1 MISRKVLKVKICAAP
16 KRERSVEEAKRTRIF
31 NPQNNSE
38 IKCARRSEDSNILRM
53 STNENVMM
61 PSTSHSKSISLPAS
75 PNVNC
80 GNHSAHPKETK
91 KCDTSDV
98 STFHVEASSEEEKI
112 LLTKLRDELRN
123 SPLLRSIV
131 SEQLSKPISNK

>member
-1 MISRKVLKVKICAAP
+1 MLKVKICAAP

-38 IKCARRSEDSNILRM
+38 IKFARRSEDSNIPKM
-53 STNENVMM
+53 TTNENVMM

-75 PNVNC
+75 PNVTCVNP
-80 GNHSAHPKETK
+80 SAHPKETK
-91 KCDTSDV
+91 KCDASDV

-131 SEQLSKPISNK
+131 SEQLAKQISNK

>member
-1 MISRKVLKVKICAAP
+1 MLKVKICAAP

-38 IKCARRSEDSNILRM
+38 IKFARRSEDSNIPKM
-53 STNENVMM
+53 TTNENVMM
-61 PSTSHSKSISLPAS
+61 TSTSHSKSISLPAS

-80 GNHSAHPKETK
+80 GIPSAHPKETK
-91 KCDTSDV
+91 KCDASDV

-123 SPLLRSIV
+123 SPLLRSIL
-131 SEQLSKPISNK
+131 SERLEKPS

>member
-1 MISRKVLKVKICAAP
+1 MLKVKICAAP

-38 IKCARRSEDSNILRM
+38 IKFARRSEDSNIPKM
-53 STNENVMM
+53 TTNENVMM
-61 PSTSHSKSISLPAS
+61 STTSHSKSISLPAS

-80 GNHSAHPKETK
+80 GKPSAHPKETK
-91 KCDTSDV
+91 QCDASDV
-98 STFHVEASSEEEKI
+98 STFHVEASSEDEKI

-131 SEQLSKPISNK
+131 SEQLAKQISNK

>member
-1 MISRKVLKVKICAAP
+1 VLKVKICAAP

-38 IKCARRSEDSNILRM
+38 IKFARRSEDSDIPKM
-53 STNENVMM
+53 TTNENVMM
-61 PSTSHSKSISLPAS
+61 STTSHSKSISLPAS

-98 STFHVEASSEEEKI
+98 STFHVEASSEEEKL

-131 SEQLSKPISNK
+131 SEQLAKQISNK

>member
-1 MISRKVLKVKICAAP
+1 MLKVKICAAP

-38 IKCARRSEDSNILRM
+38 IKFARRSEDGNIPKM
-53 STNENVMM
+53 TTNENAMM

-80 GNHSAHPKETK
+80 VNHSAHLKDSK
-91 KCDTSDV
+91 QCAASDV
-98 STFHVEASSEEEKI
+98 STFYVEASSEQEKI
-112 LLTKLRDELRN
+112 LLTKLRDELRS
-123 SPLLRSIV
+123 SPLLRSIL
-131 SEQLSKPISNK
+131 SEQLEKPSLDK

>member
-1 MISRKVLKVKICAAP
+1 MLKVKICAAP

-38 IKCARRSEDSNILRM
+38 IKFARRSEDSNIPKM
-53 STNENVMM
+53 TTNENVLL

-75 PNVNC
+75 PNVNG
-80 GNHSAHPKETK
+80 GNDSANLKESK
-91 KCDTSDV
+91 QHDASDM

-123 SPLLRSIV
+123 SPLLRRIL
-131 SEQLSKPISNK
+131 SEQLAKTISNK

>member
-1 MISRKVLKVKICAAP
+1 MLKVKICAAP

-38 IKCARRSEDSNILRM
+38 IKFARRSEDSNIPKM
-53 STNENVMM
+53 TTNESMMM

-75 PNVNC
+75 PIVNC

-91 KCDTSDV
+91 KCDASDV
-98 STFHVEASSEEEKI
+98 STFHVEANSEEEKI
-112 LLTKLRDELRN
+112 LLTKIRDELRS
-123 SPLLRSIV
+123 SPLLRSIL
-131 SEQLSKPISNK
+131 SEQLENPSLDK

>member
-38 IKCARRSEDSNILRM
+38 IKFARRSEDSNILRM
-53 STNENVMM
+53 TRNENAMI

-80 GNHSAHPKETK
+80 VNHSARLKESK
-91 KCDTSDV
+91 QCAASDV
-98 STFHVEASSEEEKI
+98 STFYVEASSEQEKI
-112 LLTKLRDELRN
+112 LLTKIRDEIRS
-123 SPLLRSIV
+123 SPLLRGIL
-131 SEQLSKPISNK
+131 SEQLEKPSLDK

>member
-1 MISRKVLKVKICAAP
+1 MLKVKICAAP

-31 NPQNNSE
+31 NPQNSSE
-38 IKCARRSEDSNILRM
+38 IKYARRSEDSNILRM
-53 STNENVMM
+53 TTNENVMM
-61 PSTSHSKSISLPAS
+61 PLASHSKSISLPAS

-80 GNHSAHPKETK
+80 CNPSAHPKETK
-91 KCDTSDV
+91 KCDASDV
-98 STFHVEASSEEEKI
+98 STFHVEASSEDEKI

-131 SEQLSKPISNK
+131 SEQLAKPISNK